1 MWDYCVGYCF
11 ASVAGRSA
19 VVVVAVVAVGSSF
32 EGSVETAAAAAV
44 VALRGSTES
53 CRAVASI

>member
-32 EGSVETAAAAAV
+32 EGSVETAAAAV